1 MDLKYILNSNNNN
14 DENVQ
19 IHKKSSFSHV
29 KKSNTTNYS
38 NKNEID
44 DLLKL
49 EKQNLYYKSWNKI
62 DNSTKNNL
70 FKDFVSIEKN
80 KNDLDEKQSLLLTNL
95 LINNIK
101 KLNKASEVQYDQDEC
116 KITKINN
123 LIFNENNKSYSL
135 NIIEKKPKSNNS
147 NKSKSR
153 LDKFIK

>member
-1 MDLKYILNSNNNN
+1 MDLKYILNSNNTE
-14 DENVQ
+14 ENVQ

-80 KNDLDEKQSLLLTNL
+80 KNNLDEKQSLLLTNL

-101 KLNKASEVQYDQDEC
+101 KLNKASEVQYDQDQC
-116 KITKINN
+116 KIIKIHN
-123 LIFNENNKSYSL
+123 LIFNENDKSYSL

>member
-1 MDLKYILNSNNNN
+1 MDLKSILSSNNEEDNIT
-14 DENVQ
+14 V
-19 IHKKSSFSHV
+19 HKKSSFSHV

-44 DLLKL
+44 DLLEQ
-49 EKQNLYYKSWNKI
+49 EKQNLYYKSWNKL

-80 KNDLDEKQSLLLTNL
+80 KNNLDEKQSLLLINL
-95 LINNIK
+95 LVKNIK
-101 KLNKASEVQYDQDEC
+101 KINKSSEVEYNQDEC
-116 KITKINN
+116 KIIKIHN
-123 LIFNENNKSYSL
+123 LIFNEENKSYSL
-135 NIIEKKPKSNNS
+135 NIIEKKNKSSNT

>member
-1 MDLKYILNSNNNN
+1 MDLKSILNSNNIE
-14 DENVQ
+14 ENVQ

-44 DLLKL
+44 DLLEQ
-49 EKQNLYYKSWNKI
+49 EKQNLYYKSWNKL

-70 FKDFVSIEKN
+70 FKDFISIEKN
-80 KNDLDEKQSLLLTNL
+80 KNNLDEKQCLL
-95 LINNIK
+95 LINLLVKNIK
-101 KLNKASEVQYDQDEC
+101 KLNKLSEVEYNQDEC
-116 KITKINN
+116 KITKIHN
-123 LIFNENNKSYSL
+123 LIFNEENKSYSL
-135 NIIEKKPKSNNS
+135 NIIEKKNKSSNT